1 MSLLIN
7 LLPHREA
14 KRVQRR
20 RDFYVLLAFAAI
32 MAGVALVIGTLYFQ
46 AAIVEQKQRN
56 EFIKAENAKLDIQ
69 IKDVVTLKQEIES
82 LRARQTAVEDLQ
94 TERNLPVHLL
104 DEMVKQIPE
113 GVYLK
118 SLKQVGKQV
127 TLTGTAQSNERVS
140 ELLRNLGNQSPWLER
155 PELIEIRVDSTAQK
169 GRSASLFSFSLTA
182 LVRRAAEAATVAP
195 TVPSATP
202 TIAAPASAAPVATPV
217 VTTPAAPKKTAQ

>member
-1 MSLLIN
+1 MNLRIN

-14 KRVQRR
+14 KRIQRR
-20 RDFYVLLAFAAI
+20 RDFYVMLALGAI
-32 MAGVALVIGTLYFQ
+32 MAGVVLVIITLYYQ

-69 IKDVVTLKQEIES
+69 IKDVVSLKQEIES
-82 LRARQTAVEDLQ
+82 LRARQAAVEDLQ

-155 PELIEIRVDSTAQK
+155 PELIEIRVDSAAQK

-182 LVRRAAEAATVAP
+182 LVRRAAEPAAT
-195 TVPSATP
+195 T
-202 TIAAPASAAPVATPV
+202 AAPGLVAPVATPA
-217 VTTPAAPKKTAQ
+217 AAPQKTAQ